1 MPDRVLFRVGAIS
14 AIAGAALGLVFN
26 ILHPRDSDTLDS
38 VAAELRQVDESGIWV
53 FDHVMLGIAVVLS
66 FLGLIAI
73 AHSITGDVGTS
84 WATLARASAI
94 ASTAMLTGLIAIDGI
109 AMKEIAEG
117 FAPVTDIETAAAFVG
132 AAPVV
137 ETVRALFT
145 ASIGAFFGVTP
156 LLFGVAVVSSDV
168 YPKWLGYVALVAG
181 ALGFVTAII
190 QAFNGLSTF
199 TTLIMF
205 PVASVIFTLWLLYM
219 GVLLWRKTVPPT
231 LGP

>member
-14 AIAGAALGLVFN
+14 AVAGAALGLVFN
-26 ILHPRDSDTLDS
+26 LLHPRDTDSLDS
-38 VAAELRQVDESGIWV
+38 IAAELQLVDESGIWV
-53 FDHVMLGIAVVLS
+53 FDHVVLGIAVVLS

-73 AHSITGDVGTS
+73 AHSITGDAGTS
-84 WATLARASAI
+84 WAMLARASAI
-94 ASTAMLTGLIAIDGI
+94 ASSAMLMTLLAIDGI
-109 AMKEIAEG
+109 AMKEIAES

-156 LLFGVAVVSSDV
+156 LLFGAAVVTSDV
-168 YPKWLGYVALVAG
+168 YPRWLGYVALAAG

-190 QAFNGLSTF
+190 QAFNGLSTV
-199 TTLIMF
+199 TTLFLF
-205 PVASVIFTLWLLYM
+205 PIASVVFTLWLLYV

>member
-1 MPDRVLFRVGAIS
+1 MPDRVLFRVGSIS

-26 ILHPRDSDTLDS
+26 LLHPRSEDSLDS
-38 VAAELRQVDESGIWV
+38 IAAELRQVDDSGIWV

-73 AHSITGDVGTS
+73 ARSITGDVGTS
-84 WATLARASAI
+84 WAALARASAI
-94 ASTAMLTGLIAIDGI
+94 ASTAILSSLIAIDGI
-109 AMKEIAEG
+109 ALKEIAEG
-117 FAPVTDIETAAAFVG
+117 FGPVTELESATAFVG

-145 ASIGAFFGVTP
+145 GSIGAFFGVTP
-156 LLFGVAVVSSDV
+156 LLFGAAVVSSDV

-190 QAFNGLSTF
+190 QAFNGLSTL
-199 TTLIMF
+199 TTLIFF
-205 PVASVIFTLWLLYM
+205 PIASVMFTLWLLYM